1 MISNAM
7 RLSGLLIILV
17 VASSFLCAADR
28 LPTIAA
34 NDNRSRA
41 GELRNNVLAI
51 RLELGEGQWH
61 PESEDGEGLVV
72 YAFGEAGRPLQNPGP
87 LIRVSQ
93 GTEVHVTVHNALPVA
108 ATVHGFHE
116 RLSKEND
123 AFLLQPGAALEV
135 RFKADAPGTYYYW
148 ATTTG
153 SSMRQRAPIETQLA
167 GAFIIDPP
175 GVVATDRVFVIG
187 IWYKGVL
194 LTPGSLQVA
203 TINGK
208 SWPYSERFTF
218 HVGETVRWRWLN
230 PSVSEHAMHLHGF
243 YFHLDGIG
251 DGEHHQVFSEA
262 ERPLVVTKF
271 VESGQTFD
279 MTWVPERAGRW
290 LFHCHML
297 THMSPPAPRVVSER
311 PEQGDGTV
319 PFSRP
324 ESAIRPAAAHEHPA
338 GEEADRA
345 GMGGLVLGITVVGE
359 KERSK
364 ATVWRAERKL
374 QLTINE
380 PKDGGRPLYVLE
392 VRDLAQPPILSPG
405 RGALDLIGPPIVLTR
420 GQPVEIEVVN
430 RSKQPTAIHWHGIE
444 LESYYDGVAGWTGTA
459 QQATPAIQPGES
471 FVAQMVPP
479 RAGTFIYHTHWHERG
494 QLENGIYG
502 PLIVLPSGQEFD
514 PTSDQIFLFSLGVFE
529 PFGSMLL
536 INGRPQP
543 LALQL
548 AVGTKYRF
556 RLINIAPDNARMRA
570 SLRRA
575 GTPVQWRIIAKDGA
589 DLPPSAATMQTAELG
604 ITVGET
610 YDFEYE
616 ASTSQELAL
625 EVYLPGPKLRATQG
639 LVFAANPRSN

>member
-1 MISNAM
+1 
-7 RLSGLLIILV
+7 
-17 VASSFLCAADR
+17 
-28 LPTIAA
+28 
-34 NDNRSRA
+34 
-41 GELRNNVLAI
+41 
-51 RLELGEGQWH
+51 
-61 PESEDGEGLVV
+61 
-72 YAFGEAGRPLQNPGP
+72 
-87 LIRVSQ
+87 
-93 GTEVHVTVHNALPVA
+93 
-108 ATVHGFHE
+108 
-116 RLSKEND
+116 
-123 AFLLQPGAALEV
+123 
-135 RFKADAPGTYYYW
+135 
-148 ATTTG
+148 
-153 SSMRQRAPIETQLA
+153 
-167 GAFIIDPP
+167 
-175 GVVATDRVFVIG
+175 
-187 IWYKGVL
+187 
-194 LTPGSLQVA
+194 
-203 TINGK
+203 
-208 SWPYSERFTF
+208 
-218 HVGETVRWRWLN
+218 
-230 PSVSEHAMHLHGF
+230 
-243 YFHLDGIG
+243 
-251 DGEHHQVFSEA
+251 
-262 ERPLVVTKF
+262 
-271 VESGQTFD
+271 
-279 MTWVPERAGRW
+279 
-290 LFHCHML
+290 
-297 THMSPPAPRVVSER
+297 
-311 PEQGDGTV
+311 
-319 PFSRP
+319 
-324 ESAIRPAAAHEHPA
+324 
-338 GEEADRA
+338 
-345 GMGGLVLGITVVGE
+345 VVGE

-380 PKDGGRPLYVLE
+380 RKDGGRPLYALE
-392 VRDLAQPPILSPG
+392 VRDLAQPPIPSPG
-405 RGALDLIGPPIVLTR
+405 RGAPDLIGPAIVLTR

-471 FVAQMVPP
+471 FIAQMVPP

-502 PLIVLPSGQEFD
+502 PLIVVPSGQEFD
-514 PTSDQIFLFSLGVFE
+514 PTSDKIFLFSLGVFE

-548 AVGTKYRF
+548 AVGTKCRF

-616 ASTSQELAL
+616 ASAPQELAL